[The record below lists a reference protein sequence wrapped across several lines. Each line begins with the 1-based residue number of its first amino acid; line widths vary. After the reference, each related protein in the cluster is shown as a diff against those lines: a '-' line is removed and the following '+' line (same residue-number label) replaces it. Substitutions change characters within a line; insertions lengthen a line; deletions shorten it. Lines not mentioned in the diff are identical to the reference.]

1 MDYKKVNRESW
12 NNQVTI
18 HFESDFYDVPAFI
31 AGKNSLNP
39 PELEL
44 LRDVSGKS
52 ILHLQ
57 CHFGQDSISLSRMGA
72 KVTGVDLSDAGIE
85 QARKLNDVCGTDAEF
100 IVSDILELPNH
111 LEGEFDIV
119 FTTYGTIGWLPDINK
134 WAAVINRFLKKGGQ
148 FIFAEFHP
156 VVWMFDDN
164 HDSVFYRYF
173 KSDPIVETYS
183 GTYAQKD
190 SDVELKHISW
200 NHGLA
205 EVMTSLMDQGLTI
218 RHFKEYDYS
227 PYNCFNGMQE
237 DAPGQFRISKF
248 GDKVPMMYTLVAEKV

>member
-100 IVSDILELPNH
+100 IVSSRKVVNSFSRNFIRWF
-111 LEGEFDIV
+111 GCSMIIMIQF
-119 FTTYGTIGWLPDINK
+119 FTAIS
-134 WAAVINRFLKKGGQ
+134 NR
-148 FIFAEFHP
+148 IR
-156 VVWMFDDN
+156 
-164 HDSVFYRYF
+164 S
-173 KSDPIVETYS
+173 
-183 GTYAQKD
+183 
-190 SDVELKHISW
+190 LKHT
-200 NHGLA
+200 A
-205 EVMTSLMDQGLTI
+205 EHMHKKIPMSNSSTSLGIMVW
-218 RHFKEYDYS
+218 RK
-227 PYNCFNGMQE
+227 
-237 DAPGQFRISKF
+237 
-248 GDKVPMMYTLVAEKV
+248 